1 MTVAT
6 ISRALLALF
15 FLIAGVLHFFFM
27 PKYVSVM
34 PPWLPC
40 HHALV
45 VISGVCE
52 ITGALGVLWSVT
64 RRWAGYG
71 LIALCVA
78 VLPANV
84 QMLLDAQ
91 AAPAA
96 YASTVWVGLLWLRLP
111 LQGLLMFW
119 IWRASRRRGEKQSG
133 VSIRVIRTTM

>member
-1 MTVAT
+1 MV
-6 ISRALLALF
+6 SRRLLGLF
-15 FLIAGVLHFFFM
+15 FVVAGVLHFVFM
-27 PKYVSVM
+27 PSYVAVM
-34 PPWLPC
+34 PPWLPW
-40 HHALV
+40 HRALV
-45 VISGVCE
+45 IVSGLCE
-52 ITGALGVLWSVT
+52 IAGGLGVLWPRT

-96 YASTVWVGLLWLRLP
+96 YVSTVWLALLWLRLP

-119 IWRASRRRGEKQSG
+119 IWRATRGRS
-133 VSIRVIRTTM
+133 VR